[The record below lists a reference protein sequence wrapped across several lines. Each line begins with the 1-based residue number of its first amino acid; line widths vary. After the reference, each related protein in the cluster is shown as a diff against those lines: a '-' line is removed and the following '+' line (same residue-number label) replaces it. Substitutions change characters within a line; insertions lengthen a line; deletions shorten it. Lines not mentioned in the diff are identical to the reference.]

1 MVNEEVDTLI
11 IGSDSESKIGV
22 ALGGPPGHQEEVMK
36 ATMTDVQKAIEQ
48 LGQNDR
54 DDGARSFSF
63 ASTRY
68 GDTDRE
74 TDTETDGG
82 ASLREGEEDGEDW
95 HRSARDKLAEQARK
109 VAEAKD
115 ATAADIMPQR
125 SLAPPIEIEMSDESE
140 AEEDDD
146 AFNQFR
152 NLHQFSR
159 DHPHI
164 PEEDED
170 DGDIRGAGNRH
181 HKKRDSSRTSSV
193 VLPLEDSIPLT
204 PGDGEKTAKVDQT
217 IFSVSSTS
225 APVLSSST
233 SLERNASQSRS
244 APVSPMANIFVP
256 VPVFPVDPC
265 SIQLPV
271 SPEPT
276 VQATPAPEI
285 REVSNAMFSAPHAAS
300 PPLTYK
306 HDSVASTGHVSAT
319 SMLQASSEH
328 IRPSSPP
335 TKSAPSEW
343 SVEEVVEWL
352 KSKGFGQDVCDKFT
366 GNSLPFLFYDL
377 NSTSYFD
384 RTRDHW

>member
-1 MVNEEVDTLI
+1 MINEEIDTSI
-11 IGSDSESKIGV
+11 IGSDFESKIGV
-22 ALGGPPGHQEEVMK
+22 AIGEPPGHQEEVMK

-82 ASLREGEEDGEDW
+82 ASLREGEGDGEDW
-95 HRSARDKLAEQARK
+95 HRSARDKLAEKARK
-109 VAEAKD
+109 VVEAKET
-115 ATAADIMPQR
+115 TAAEIMPQR

-164 PEEDED
+164 PEEDEE
-170 DGDIRGAGNRH
+170 DGDIHGAGNRH
-181 HKKRDSSRTSSV
+181 HKRRDSSATSSM
-193 VLPLEDSIPLT
+193 VLPLEDSVPLT

-217 IFSVSSTS
+217 TFSAISSSAPILPSSTS
-225 APVLSSST
+225 HGRS
-233 SLERNASQSRS
+233 ASQSRL
-244 APVSPMANIFVP
+244 APVSPMANIFAP

-276 VQATPAPEI
+276 VQATPAHEI
-285 REVSNAMFSAPHAAS
+285 REVSNAISSTPHAIS
-300 PPLTYK
+300 PRPTSK
-306 HDSVASTGHVSAT
+306 HDSVASTGQTSTT

-328 IRPSSPP
+328 TRLSSPP
-335 TKSAPSEW
+335 AKSAPSEW

-352 KSKGFGQDVCDKFT
+352 KSKSFGQDVCDKFT
-366 GNSLPFLFYDL
+366 GNSLPILFYDL
-377 NSTSYFD
+377 NLASYLD